1 MNRKFERGIFMYSH
15 IEEKMKKTLVVLDA
29 QLAEIRAGRANP
41 KVLDKILVN
50 YYGAPTPINQVAN
63 IMVPEARMITIQPW
77 DASLLKEIEKEIQ
90 KSDLGINPTND
101 GKLIRLVF
109 PELTEERRKELVKD
123 IKKIAE
129 ESKVAIRSIRRDG
142 IEEFKAKQKNSEIT
156 EDDLRDAEEKIQKLT
171 DKYVSEIDA
180 ACANKEKE
188 IMSV

>member
-1 MNRKFERGIFMYSH
+1 MYSH